1 MVQKKT
7 KRNYGVILCV
17 AVAIIGAGVFLVNCR
32 GKSGLS
38 LLSTDVPITK
48 CVVFIVRNEDST
60 QIVLDAAQTDKLI
73 DTLSD
78 SALRFRSNYE
88 VIGPYDNYLFH
99 LFFYSS
105 TSLNSS
111 FMIDDKGYVYADG
124 TKYALNRS
132 QEIISYLLSIE

>member
-7 KRNYGVILCV
+7 KRKYSVILCV
-17 AVAIIGAGVFLVNCR
+17 AVAIIGSVVFLVNCR

-60 QIVLDAAQTDKLI
+60 QIVLDAAQTDKLL

-88 VIGPYDNYLFH
+88 EIGPYDNDLFP
-99 LFFYSS
+99 LFFSS

>member
-1 MVQKKT
+1 MSLYVPW
-7 KRNYGVILCV
+7 L
-17 AVAIIGAGVFLVNCR
+17 
-32 GKSGLS
+32 GKDHQGTCCDERRERS
-38 LLSTDVPITK
+38 V
-48 CVVFIVRNEDST
+48 CIVRNEDST
-60 QIVLDAAQTDKLI
+60 QIVLDAAQTDKLL